1 MTGAAA
7 GVDRHLL
14 ELADDV
20 RDMGARVLR
29 NGAEPCYASEKLGW
43 AAERAVC
50 ALALL
55 GWRREDI
62 AALVER
68 AVDHGDWL
76 AGRERAR

>member
-1 MTGAAA
+1 MVAAA

-20 RDMGARVLR
+20 RDMGQRVLG
-29 NGAEPCYASEKLGW
+29 NGAEPCYAGEKLGW

-50 ALALL
+50 ALTLL

-62 AALVER
+62 AELVER
-68 AVDHGDWL
+68 AVRHGHWL